1 MRESDFIFEDR
12 GVYVIKERYPDGNV
26 YTVYRPS
33 PSGTHAVSDSSY
45 AASVNGMSLAKARA
59 KYLAGRAAK

>member
-1 MRESDFIFEDR
+1 MWKPDFLFEDR
-12 GVYVIKERYPDGNV
+12 GVYVIKECWPDGNV

-45 AASVNGMSLAKARA
+45 AASVDGMSLAKARA